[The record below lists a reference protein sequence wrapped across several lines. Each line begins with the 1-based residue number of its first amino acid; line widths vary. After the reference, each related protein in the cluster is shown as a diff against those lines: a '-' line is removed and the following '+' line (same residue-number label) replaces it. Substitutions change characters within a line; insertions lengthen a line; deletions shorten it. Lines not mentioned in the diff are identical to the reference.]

1 MCIRD
6 RVEYAKQHIIEQGN
20 KRREKFNRTQ
30 KLQRFDVGEQIL
42 LKANPVGKRNDNT
55 AKKFFRL
62 YNGPYTLKQHVGRH
76 TFIVY
81 DKRNEKDIGKYL
93 SLIHI

>member
-6 RVEYAKQHIIEQGN
+6 S
-20 KRREKFNRTQ
+20 
-30 KLQRFDVGEQIL
+30 KLQQFNVGEKVL
-42 LKANPVGKRNDNT
+42 VKANPVGKRSDNT
-55 AKKFFRL
+55 AKKFFKL
-62 YNGPYTLKQHVGRH
+62 YNGPYTLKQRIARH

-81 DKRNEKDIGKYL
+81 DDVKKL

>member
-6 RVEYAKQHIIEQGN
+6 R
-20 KRREKFNRTQ
+20 
-30 KLQRFDVGEQIL
+30 
-42 LKANPVGKRNDNT
+42 LKANPVGKRSDNT

-62 YNGPYTLKQHVGRH
+62 YNGPYTLRQRVGQN

-81 DKRNEKDIGKYL
+81 DEIQKKEIGKFHATSFRKFYT
-93 SLIHI
+93 